1 MPRTLVRPGLV
12 ALLAALPLTLVL
24 QTPVRAQEPALEVFY
39 TKLEPSESFKYKWKG
54 KEGACSAGVFRWE
67 VPQTEFGTNGLDRN
81 FTGYCAE
88 VLVPITKDKL
98 YRYRVNNLYA
108 PENYNVDGVDKDKVN
123 EVANR
128 RAKLITELFGRYF
141 RDPTTKAV
149 NPDDAV
155 AFQIA
160 LWEIIQET
168 EPATGDLK
176 LDLFAGDFQADYP
189 KADAPIYVQRA
200 QTFLD
205 SLTGRDDGLFYENP
219 DLRGRELIRLQGIEN
234 ADKVVAQSQFALR
247 FKSGGSPGTSGAFA
261 RALTAG
267 GTGAGGGSGG
277 GAGMGG
283 GGSGLGYPGGGGGGI
298 FTGTGG
304 GGSTVPVGGG
314 GTTTPPVTTPPV
326 TTPPT
331 VPVGGPDDP
340 SDPGD
345 PGNPNNPNPVPA
357 PAGLLLGAIA
367 LGTVGTWRVGARLLS
382 AK

>member
-1 MPRTLVRPGLV
+1 MARTFARTRLV
-12 ALLAALPLTLVL
+12 ALIAALPLAMVL
-24 QTPVRAQEPALEVFY
+24 QTRARAQEPALEVFY

-54 KEGACSAGVFRWE
+54 KEGACNAGVFRWE

-88 VLVPITKDKL
+88 ALVPITKNKL
-98 YRYRVNNLYA
+98 YRFRVNDIYA
-108 PENYNVDGVDKDKVN
+108 PGNYKVDGVDKDKVN
-123 EVANR
+123 DVANR
-128 RAKLITELFGRYF
+128 RTKLVTELFGRYF
-141 RDPTTKAV
+141 RDPALKAV

-160 LWEIIQET
+160 LWEIVQET
-168 EPATGDLK
+168 EPAMGDLK

-205 SLTGRDDGLFYENP
+205 SLTGRDDALFYENP

-247 FKSGGSPGTSGAFA
+247 FKGGGAAGAGGAFS

-267 GTGAGGGSGG
+267 GAGTGGGSGG
-277 GAGMGG
+277 GMGG
-283 GGSGLGYPGGGGGGI
+283 GAGGLGNTGGGGGLFAGNP
-298 FTGTGG
+298 
-304 GGSTVPVGGG
+304 GGSGQTVPVGGG
-314 GTTTPPVTTPPV
+314 GTTTPPSTTPPTVTTPPV
-326 TTPPT
+326 D
-331 VPVGGPDDP
+331 GPDDP
-340 SDPGD
+340 TDPTD
-345 PGNPNNPNPVPA
+345 PGNPGNPNPVPA

-367 LGTVGTWRVGARLLS
+367 LGTVGTWRFGVRLLS